1 MSDYVN
7 QQIVFLYMSK
17 PVCFYLLALPAIMR
31 SRDNWVT
38 SYVPHRPTHGG
49 SEGPPGLAGSALPL
63 THPLISGTLWVGGS
77 SGTRGH
83 TKETIVDLVA
93 EISVCKM
100 HKAKLEWNK
109 TCNQG
114 PGSGLC
120 VLNACQMSS
129 THLLDTL
136 LKVNG
141 TNMPLS
147 NSQIQSRE
155 IISLHHKR
163 NKNVKM

>member
-1 MSDYVN
+1 MGVGKICGKQFILLLFYVWLCESAA
-7 QQIVFLYMSK
+7 VR
-17 PVCFYLLALPAIMR
+17 VYLLALPAIMR
-31 SRDNWVT
+31 SGDNRVT
-38 SYVPHRPTHGG
+38 SFIPHRQARGG

-63 THPLISGTLWVGGS
+63 TRLLKSGTLWVGGS

-93 EISVCKM
+93 EFSVCKM
-100 HKAKLEWNK
+100 HKAKLEWSK
-109 TCNQG
+109 TCNEG
-114 PGSGLC
+114 PCSGLC

-136 LKVNG
+136 FKVNG

-147 NSQIQSRE
+147 KEQGDYFVAS
-155 IISLHHKR
+155 
-163 NKNVKM
+163 